1 MNKTR
6 LSIILSSIIIV
17 LPIFFGL
24 AFWNK
29 LPDPMPTHWGMDG
42 TVDGWSSRP
51 FAVFF
56 LPLLILLLHLLC
68 CLGTRKDFKNK
79 NQNKKLLNLVV
90 WITPSISIL
99 GNGIM
104 YGVALGKEIDLPFI
118 MSLFLGLVFV
128 VVGNYLPKCQQNRT
142 IGIRI
147 KWTLENEAN
156 WNATHRFTG
165 KVWVAGGILLIGS
178 AFLPSTITSW
188 ITLPM
193 IILPALLPVA
203 YSYWFHKR
211 HE

>member
-24 AFWNK
+24 AFWNR

-56 LPLLILLLHLLC
+56 LPLLVLLLHLLC
-68 CLGTRKDFKNK
+68 CLGTRKDSKNK
-79 NQNKKLLNLVV
+79 NQNKKLLDLVV

-104 YGVALGKEIDLPFI
+104 YGVVLGKEIDLPFI

-156 WNATHRFTG
+156 WNATHRFAG
-165 KVWVAGGILLIGS
+165 KLWVAGGLAAIGS
-178 AFLPSTITSW
+178 AFLPSRSF
-188 ITLPM
+188 
-193 IILPALLPVA
+193 ILILVLLAILTLLPVA
-203 YSYWFHKR
+203 RSYWFHKR